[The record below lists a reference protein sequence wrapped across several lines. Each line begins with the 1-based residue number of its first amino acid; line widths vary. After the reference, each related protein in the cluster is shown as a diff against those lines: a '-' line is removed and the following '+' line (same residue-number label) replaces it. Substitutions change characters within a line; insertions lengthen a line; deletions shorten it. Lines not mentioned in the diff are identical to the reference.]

1 MSLPRP
7 LKVSVKSY
15 ITPQGPWTHSL
26 QVGQNNGWEF
36 QQELIVTWS
45 WPLWA
50 QRQELLESSPW
61 ATAQLVGFGF
71 WNQRCHNATKAGSS
85 GISKLTSSRNWSL
98 SDGKPDL
105 NMLGLMEIHAL
116 RSNIFI
122 LLVEQLFQL
131 NLPPRSETDLG
142 GQRLRWLSCDPLC
155 HFHCVAVPCIFSH
168 FWMRSISFICSLFYQ
183 VWASLQLY

>member
-1 MSLPRP
+1 M
-7 LKVSVKSY
+7 SVKSY

-45 WPLWA
+45 WPLWV

-98 SDGKPDL
+98 SDGKPGL

-131 NLPPRSETDLG
+131 NLPPRSETDLEVRDCG
-142 GQRLRWLSCDPLC
+142 DFLVTLYVTFIVLLSLASSHIFEWDPSPLSAAFSTKSDLVC
-155 HFHCVAVPCIFSH
+155 SCI
-168 FWMRSISFICSLFYQ
+168 RC
-183 VWASLQLY
+183 